1 MGPGFGTEKNFFN
14 SKKIS
19 IFVLEKNKE
28 LRLIKNFKNMTVILK
43 TQTKEIEKGT
53 LRIEKVLESDS
64 KIPYYLGT
72 FKAKNLDFTQVI
84 IKRFSKFSMNYLE
97 SRI

>member
-1 MGPGFGTEKNFFN
+1 
-14 SKKIS
+14 
-19 IFVLEKNKE
+19 
-28 LRLIKNFKNMTVILK
+28 MTIILK

-64 KIPYYLGT
+64 KIPYYIGT
-72 FKAKNLDFTQVI
+72 FKAKNFDFTQVI

>member
-1 MGPGFGTEKNFFN
+1 
-14 SKKIS
+14 
-19 IFVLEKNKE
+19 
-28 LRLIKNFKNMTVILK
+28 MTSILK

-53 LRIEKVLESDS
+53 LRIEKVLEKDS
-64 KIPYYLGT
+64 KVPYYIGT
-72 FKAKNLDFTQVI
+72 FKPKNFEFTQVI

>member
-1 MGPGFGTEKNFFN
+1 MER
-14 SKKIS
+14 
-19 IFVLEKNKE
+19 NKE
-28 LRLIKNFKNMTVILK
+28 LGLIKNFKNMTQLIK

-53 LRIEKVLESDS
+53 LRIEKILEKDS
-64 KIPYYLGT
+64 KIPCYIGT
-72 FKAKNLDFTQVI
+72 FKAKNSDYTQVI

>member
-1 MGPGFGTEKNFFN
+1 
-14 SKKIS
+14 
-19 IFVLEKNKE
+19 
-28 LRLIKNFKNMTVILK
+28 MTIILK

-64 KIPYYLGT
+64 KIPYYVGT

>member
-1 MGPGFGTEKNFFN
+1 
-14 SKKIS
+14 
-19 IFVLEKNKE
+19 
-28 LRLIKNFKNMTVILK
+28 MTNIIK

-53 LRIEKVLESDS
+53 LRIEKVLEKDS
-64 KIPYYLGT
+64 KVPYYIGT
-72 FKAKNLDFTQVI
+72 FKPKNFEFTQVI

>member
-1 MGPGFGTEKNFFN
+1 
-14 SKKIS
+14 
-19 IFVLEKNKE
+19 
-28 LRLIKNFKNMTVILK
+28 MTVILK

-53 LRIEKVLESDS
+53 LVIEKVLESDS
-64 KIPYYLGT
+64 KVPYYVGT

-84 IKRFSKFSMNYLE
+84 IKRFSKFSMSYLE